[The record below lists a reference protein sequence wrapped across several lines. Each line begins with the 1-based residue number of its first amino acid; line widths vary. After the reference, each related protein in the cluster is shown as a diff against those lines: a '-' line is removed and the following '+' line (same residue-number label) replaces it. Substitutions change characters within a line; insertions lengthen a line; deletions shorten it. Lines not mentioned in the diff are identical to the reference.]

1 MAKRKLTDLA
11 EEYGISFEEAKDL
24 AFEKFD
30 EDMITGKGKNTWIDE
45 RGQAMLDDLV
55 PIDIIYRGRVV
66 SEAPN
71 PAYVIAYVKELT
83 AKVPVRIPMRYKGM
97 LNNKI
102 IHIQA
107 DNTGHAPKYN
117 WIPTKVRT

>member
-1 MAKRKLTDLA
+1 MPKRKLTALA
-11 EEYGISFEEAKDL
+11 EEYGISFEEAQDL

-30 EDMITGKGKNTWIDE
+30 EDMITGRGKNTWIDQ
-45 RGQAMLDDLV
+45 RGQAMFDDLV
-55 PIDIIYRGRVV
+55 PIDIIYRGRVL

-71 PAYVIAYVKELT
+71 PSYVICYIKELT
-83 AKVPVRIPMRYKGM
+83 AKVPVRIPLRYKGM

-107 DNTGHAPKYN
+107 DNTGNAPKYN
-117 WIPTKVRT
+117 WIPTKIRT

>member
-1 MAKRKLTDLA
+1 MPKRKLTALA
-11 EEYGISFEEAKDL
+11 EEYGISFEDAQDL

-30 EDMITGKGKNTWIDE
+30 EDMITGRGKNTWIDQ
-45 RGQAMLDDLV
+45 RGVL
-55 PIDIIYRGRVV
+55 

-71 PAYVIAYVKELT
+71 PSYVICYIKELT
-83 AKVPVRIPMRYKGM
+83 AKVPVRIPLRYKGM

-107 DNTGHAPKYN
+107 DNTGNAPKYN
-117 WIPTKVRT
+117 WIPTKIRT